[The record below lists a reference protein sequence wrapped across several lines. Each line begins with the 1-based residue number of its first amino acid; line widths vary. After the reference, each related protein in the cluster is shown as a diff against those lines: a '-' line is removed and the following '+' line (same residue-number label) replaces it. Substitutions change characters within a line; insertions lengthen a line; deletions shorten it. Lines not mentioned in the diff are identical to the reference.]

1 MHRRRPLRTRA
12 LIPSFIHDN
21 HVPNMSFDPSKRGFL
36 RASLGTT
43 AALTALSTLPLS
55 IRRALA
61 IEANSVT
68 GTLQD
73 VKHVVLLMLENRS
86 FDSHFGTFRGVR
98 GFGDRHPIP
107 LANGSHVLY
116 QTDANGNTETP
127 YHLDGSKGNA
137 QRAGGTPHTWPDAQA
152 AWDHGRM
159 NRWPVAKQPLSMA
172 YMENAEVPFH
182 RALADAFTLCD
193 AYHCSMH
200 TGTIPNRLFYWT
212 GTNGPSGDN
221 YAAIINQYNGGNDV
235 GPSTEGWTWTTYADR
250 LEKAGVSW
258 KVYQSLDDNFGCN
271 QLMSFRH
278 WREAMEAMPADRRPV
293 ALPAISPAYDPAID
307 DALSPLAKGFGNT
320 MPDGLLQSL
329 RDDVKNGTLPAVSW
343 IIPPSTYSEHPGPSS
358 PAQGGWYMQEVLD
371 ALTSNP
377 EVWAS
382 TVLLINYDEND
393 GFFDHLPPPS
403 APSVREDG
411 SLAGKTTLSDEEMAF
426 EYHNYAPASSSHPA
440 QDGKPFGPGPR
451 VPMWVVSPWSRGGWV
466 NSQVFD
472 HTSTLLFL
480 EKRFGVQ
487 EPNISAYRRA
497 ICGDLTTAF
506 NFANP
511 NGEALPTLGGST
523 TKEAA
528 AELVAQQESASAI
541 PVPADPALPHQETG
555 TRPSRALPYEL
566 HTTARPDASKG
577 TVTLAFANSGQA
589 GAVFHVYDKL
599 HLSQIPRRYM
609 VEAGKELDDTID
621 VNVDNGRYHLWILG
635 PNGYHREFIGDL
647 RDTATSGLEIQ
658 VCYQSCEPAEVQ
670 VKLFNRSSSAVT
682 FSVTAQ
688 GYRQDGPWTSLVEA
702 GKIGELS
709 WALGDSGNWYDFV
722 VNAGDS
728 KVWSRRFAGRVE
740 NGKDSVSDPEMGQ
753 G

>member
-1 MHRRRPLRTRA
+1 
-12 LIPSFIHDN
+12 
-21 HVPNMSFDPSKRGFL
+21 MSFDPSKRGFL

-43 AALTALSTLPLS
+43 AALSALSTLPLS

-61 IEANSVT
+61 IEANNAT

-86 FDSHFGTFRGVR
+86 FDSYFGTFRGVR
-98 GFGDRHPIP
+98 GYGDRFPIP
-107 LANGSHVLY
+107 LVNGSNVLY

-137 QRAGGTPHTWPDAQA
+137 QRAGGTPHVWTDAQA

-159 NRWPVAKQPLSMA
+159 SRWPVAKQPLSMG
-172 YMENAEVPFH
+172 YYEDAEVPFH
-182 RALADAFTLCD
+182 RALAEAFTVCD

-221 YAAIINQYNGGNDV
+221 YAAIVNEYNGGNDV
-235 GPSTEGWTWTTYADR
+235 GPSTEGWTWTTYVDR
-250 LEKAGVSW
+250 LEQAGVSW
-258 KVYQSLDDNFGCN
+258 KVYQSLADNFGCN

-278 WREAMEAMPADRRPV
+278 WRQAMESMPAERRPA
-293 ALPAISPAYDPAID
+293 ALPAVSPAYDPAID
-307 DALSPLAKGFGNT
+307 DPLSPLAKGFGNT
-320 MPDGLLQSL
+320 MPDGYLQSL
-329 RDDVKNGTLPAVSW
+329 RDDVKNGTLPSVSW

-358 PAQGGWYMQEVLD
+358 PAQGGWYVQEVLD

-403 APSVREDG
+403 APSRREDG
-411 SLAGKTTLSDEEMAF
+411 TLAGKTTLGEADMAF
-426 EYHNYAPASSSHPA
+426 EYHDYAPASPKHTAP
-440 QDGKPFGPGPR
+440 DGRPYGPGPR
-451 VPMWVVSPWSRGGWV
+451 VPLWVVSPWSRGGWV

-480 EKRFGVQ
+480 EKRFGVK

-497 ICGDLTTAF
+497 ICGDLTSAF

-511 NGEALPTLGGST
+511 NGELLPTLAGRT
-523 TKEAA
+523 TKDAA
-528 AELVAQQESASAI
+528 DQLVAQQEAAPPI
-541 PVPADPALPHQETG
+541 PVPGDPALPRQQAG

-566 HTTARPDASKG
+566 HTTARVDAQAG

-589 GAVFHVYDKL
+589 GAVFHLYDKL
-599 HLSQIPRRYM
+599 HLNQIPRRYM
-609 VEAGKELDDTID
+609 VEAGKQLDDTLD
-621 VNVDNGRYHLWILG
+621 VSADNGRYHFWLLG
-635 PNGYHREFIGDL
+635 PNGYHREFVGDL
-647 RDTATSGLEIQ
+647 RDEATAALELQ
-658 VCYQSCEPAEVQ
+658 VCYRQCEPPEVQ
-670 VKLFNRSSSAVT
+670 ARLYNRGAGAATFAVT
-682 FSVTAQ
+682 A
-688 GYRQDGPWTSLVEA
+688 GAYRGDGPWTLQVEA
-702 GKIGELS
+702 GQIGELS
-709 WALGDSGNWYDFV
+709 WPLGDSGNWYDFTV
-722 VNAGDS
+722 TANDS
-728 KVWSRRFAGRVE
+728 KLWSRRFAGRVE
-740 NGKDSVSDPEMGQ
+740 NGRDSVSDPAMGQ